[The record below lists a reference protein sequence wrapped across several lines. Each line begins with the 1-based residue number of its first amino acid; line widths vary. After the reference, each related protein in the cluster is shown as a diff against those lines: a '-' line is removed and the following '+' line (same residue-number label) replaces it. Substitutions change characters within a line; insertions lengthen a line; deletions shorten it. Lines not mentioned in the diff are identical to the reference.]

1 MAAMSEHDSLYG
13 LLNRALDD
21 DDVRHP
27 VAGGSHRRI
36 AHLEQQL
43 ASRDARI
50 ADLKNLVT
58 VLWGAIFSLVFVWA
72 LRELLSR

>member
-1 MAAMSEHDSLYG
+1 MSEHDSLYG

-21 DDVRHP
+21 DDGRNR
-27 VAGGSHRRI
+27 VAGAAHPRI
-36 AHLEQQL
+36 AHLEQEL

-58 VLWGAIFSLVFVWA
+58 VLWGAIFSLIFIWA